1 MKKFF
6 VVGGAVL
13 LVCAIAA
20 AIVPM
25 WVATASI
32 PFSAAGFR
40 AVVFMIIGCF
50 AVGGGL
56 MFLIFF
62 SARRGYDDDAY
73 LGALNEDTPKRD
85 AAENRGPGQ
94 RR

>member
-25 WVATASI
+25 WLATAGI
-32 PFSAAGFR
+32 PFTSAGIR
-40 AVVFMIIGCF
+40 AVVFMVIGCF

-62 SARRGYDDDAY
+62 SARRGYDDEAY
-73 LGALNEDTPKRD
+73 LGALNEDRLK
-85 AAENRGPGQ
+85 Q
-94 RR
+94 R